1 MTPAQVITSRVP
13 ETSAWRPTA
22 ELETLRARA
31 ALLSEVRAFFAERGV
46 LEVETPVLGQ
56 AGSTDVYLASL
67 STRAHTDKGRRR
79 LWLQTSPEFHM
90 KRLLAAGSGPIFQLA
105 RSFRN
110 GEVGGRHNIE
120 FCMLEWYRPGFT
132 LNQLIDET
140 TTLVRQLTGQ
150 ALPVRC
156 YRYRELFYHY
166 LALDPFAERLS
177 SLRELA
183 EHHAGMPPATMAEEP
198 REVCLDMLMS
208 ARIEPHLG
216 DQQLTAVVEYPA
228 SQAALAKRHQDAHG
242 DWVASRF
249 ELYLNGVEL
258 ANGYDEL
265 TDADEQRQRFEADNA
280 QRLALGLEEVDIDE
294 RLLQAMA
301 HGLPEGA
308 GVALGM
314 DRLVQQVLGK
324 PRLEDVISFA
334 TPRC

>member
-1 MTPAQVITSRVP
+1 MPDRP
-13 ETSAWRPTA
+13 AWRPTA
-22 ELETLRARA
+22 DLDTLRARA
-31 ALLSEVRAFFAERGV
+31 ALLAEVRAFFAEREV

-56 AGSTDVYLASL
+56 GGSTDVYLRSL
-67 STRAHTDKGRRR
+67 ATLARTDKGRRW

-105 RSFRN
+105 RSFRD
-110 GEVGGRHNIE
+110 GEVGSRHNIE

-132 LNQLIDET
+132 LEQLIEET
-140 TTLVRQLTGQ
+140 ATLVRRLMGQ
-150 ALPVRC
+150 VLPVRY
-156 YRYRELFYHY
+156 YRYRELFHTY
-166 LALDPFAERLS
+166 LALDPFTARLS

-183 EHHAGMPPATMAEEP
+183 EQHAGMPPATMAAEP

-208 ARIEPHLG
+208 ARIEPYLG
-216 DQQLTAVVEYPA
+216 DQELAVVVDYPA
-228 SQAALAKRHQDAHG
+228 SQAALAKRHQDARG

-280 QRLALGLEEVDIDE
+280 QRQALGLEEVDIDE
-294 RLLQAMA
+294 RLLQALA

-314 DRLVQQVLGK
+314 DRLIQQALGK
-324 PRLEDVISFA
+324 PRLADVISFA
-334 TPRC
+334 TSSC

>member
-1 MTPAQVITSRVP
+1 MPDSP
-13 ETSAWRPTA
+13 EWRPTA
-22 ELETLRARA
+22 DLDTLRARA
-31 ALLSEVRAFFAERGV
+31 ALLAKVRAFFAERDV

-56 AGSTDVYLASL
+56 GGSTDVYLTSL
-67 STRAHTDKGRRR
+67 ATLARTDKGRRR

-105 RSFRN
+105 RSFRD
-110 GEVGGRHNIE
+110 GEVGSRHNIE

-132 LNQLIDET
+132 LDQLIEET
-140 TTLVRQLTGQ
+140 AALVRRLMGQ
-150 ALPVRC
+150 VLPVRY
-156 YRYRELFYHY
+156 YRYRELFHTY
-166 LALDPFAERLS
+166 LAIDPFTVRLA

-183 EHHAGMPPATMAEEP
+183 EQHARMPPASMAAEP

-216 DQQLTAVVEYPA
+216 DQELAVVVDYPA
-228 SQAALAKRHQDAHG
+228 SQAALAKRHQDARG

-280 QRLALGLEEVDIDE
+280 QRQALGLEEVDIDE

-314 DRLVQQVLGK
+314 DRLIQQALGK

-334 TPRC
+334 TPSC